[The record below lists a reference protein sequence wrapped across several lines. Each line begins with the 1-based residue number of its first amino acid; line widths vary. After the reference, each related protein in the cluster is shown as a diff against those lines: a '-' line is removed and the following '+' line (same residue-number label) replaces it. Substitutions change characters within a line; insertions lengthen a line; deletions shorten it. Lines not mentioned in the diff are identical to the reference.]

1 MGNVGLTLKTTV
13 QAVRQGLL
21 HWLLRRERQ
30 HDHATWRFILLG
42 WIGSFGM
49 PAYYL
54 VWTYWFPQQFEH
66 LGLRLLGAALC
77 LPGPWAH
84 RFMSPRWRAVYL
96 YAAVTYVLPF
106 FFTFM
111 YLMNHGAPVWAQ
123 TVLIG
128 VIVLF
133 HFPLG
138 WALCS
143 CITGVSAACLLFAL
157 VDDAGFLLSHA
168 VLEQLPLYLFTIV
181 VVSAAKVGR
190 RVLAQEKLAGM
201 AHGLA
206 TVSHELRTP
215 LLSVDAN
222 ARGIARRLARHLDA
236 RAGASAAQ
244 SAGAPAGPLGAPG
257 VDSAAELRAMSAAMT
272 RIQHEVRHMNHMID
286 LFLLSASA
294 VNAQLEASEQVS
306 MQQAVE
312 GVIARYPFATEGQ
325 RAAVTVE
332 VRADFAFAGTYE
344 LTVVVLLNLLRNA
357 QKALHRGGK
366 GRIRIIVDGARA
378 QPRLLFIDTGCG
390 IAAQRLPQIFK
401 RFYSYPSSSGSG
413 IGLALC
419 QDIIEAWQG
428 RIRCLSREGAYTLF
442 VLEFPTAATSARR
455 APSSSPAEKPSCTY
469 PSTTIQA

>member
-1 MGNVGLTLKTTV
+1 MGNVEMTLPTTL
-13 QAVRQGLL
+13 QAARQALL
-21 HWLLRRERQ
+21 HWALRRERQ

-42 WIGSFGM
+42 WIGSIGM
-49 PAYYL
+49 PLYYF
-54 VWTYWFPQQFEH
+54 VWTYWFPQHFEQ

-84 RFMSPRWRAVYL
+84 RLMAPRWRAVYL
-96 YAAVTYVLPF
+96 FTAVTYVLPF

-123 TVLIG
+123 TMLIG

-143 CITGVSAACLLFAL
+143 CISGVSVACLLFAL
-157 VDDAGFLLSHA
+157 VDDPSFLLSHA
-168 VLEQLPLYLFTIV
+168 VLEQLPLYVFTIV
-181 VVSAAKVGR
+181 VVSVAKVGR

-206 TVSHELRTP
+206 SVSHELRTP

-222 ARGIARRLARHLDA
+222 ARGIARRLARRMEGH
-236 RAGASAAQ
+236 GAAV
-244 SAGAPAGPLGAPG
+244 PG
-257 VDSAAELRAMSAAMT
+257 QHDAELAAMSEAMG

-294 VNAQLEASEQVS
+294 VNAQLEANEQVS

-312 GVIARYPFATEGQ
+312 GVIARYPFATGAQ
-325 RAAVTVE
+325 RAAVKVD

-357 QKALHRGGK
+357 QKALHRAGK
-366 GRIRIIVDGARA
+366 GRIRIIIDGARV

-401 RFYSYPSSSGSG
+401 RFYSYPTSSGSG

-419 QDIIEAWQG
+419 QDIIEAWEG
-428 RIRCLSREGAYTLF
+428 RIRCVSREGGYTVF
-442 VLEFPTAATSARR
+442 ILEFPAAAPSARR

-469 PSTTIQA
+469 PSTTIRA